1 MPPAEGEGV
10 EPPRPLRAHPFSRR
24 DTAPVAVLPSG
35 PRRLR
40 TCNLPIKSRVLCRV
54 ELRSQIDVAG
64 RNRTCGAPRFKRALY
79 RLSYGHTSRR
89 GRPRT
94 SDLLFVRQALVPTEL
109 LALDG
114 PEGSRTLEPPLFC
127 RSYHCDA
134 AALPNSQLSG
144 PQIRDKESN
153 LDLQVQSLASCRLD
167 DPGTLRAGAREH
179 PLTSQHHL
187 TRARSRAT
195 PWSFAPGARRR
206 LDNGSPSTP
215 HARSRRKVVSAMSR
229 PARAEAMF
237 SKPLALLFDPGS
249 SRRLCA
255 SRRCRPSWR
264 SFGARCVR
272 VQREKA

>member
-1 MPPAEGEGV
+1 
-10 EPPRPLRAHPFSRR
+10 
-24 DTAPVAVLPSG
+24 
-35 PRRLR
+35 
-40 TCNLPIKSRVLCRV
+40 
-54 ELRSQIDVAG
+54 
-64 RNRTCGAPRFKRALY
+64 
-79 RLSYGHTSRR
+79 
-89 GRPRT
+89 
-94 SDLLFVRQALVPTEL
+94 
-109 LALDG
+109 
-114 PEGSRTLEPPLFC
+114 
-127 RSYHCDA
+127 
-134 AALPNSQLSG
+134 
-144 PQIRDKESN
+144 
-153 LDLQVQSLASCRLD
+153 
-167 DPGTLRAGAREH
+167 LRAGAREH

-229 PARAEAMF
+229 PTRAEAMF

-272 VQREKA
+272 VQREKAWVNQGAKSACPFLRESARDLISLRRGLDSN